1 MDVNTNTKEEYLMT
15 EEGQSIEEEW
25 VKVKG
30 GIMKAAEESLGRK
43 KCGGRGKSGG
53 TKL

>member
-1 MDVNTNTKEEYLMT
+1 MT

-30 GIMKAAEESLGRK
+30 GIMIAAEGCVSK
-43 KCGGRGKSGG
+43 VA
-53 TKL
+53 